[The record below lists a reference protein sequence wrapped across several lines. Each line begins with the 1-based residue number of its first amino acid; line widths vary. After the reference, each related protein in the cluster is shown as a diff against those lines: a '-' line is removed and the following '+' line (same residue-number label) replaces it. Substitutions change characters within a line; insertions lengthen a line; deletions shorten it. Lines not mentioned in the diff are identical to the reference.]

1 MGEKM
6 KCKNCGANIE
16 NPRGVCPV
24 CGAAVVQD
32 EGISLG
38 NVHHNSSKY
47 EYAPVNKK
55 KRFIII
61 SVVIILIFAIASF
74 ALFYVQNL
82 KIPQPEMSFTTGQG
96 IINKDEHVIYA
107 LINDSSHLEYI
118 HGVKLYEGEVDENT
132 IKTTKRA
139 IMTKYQYTK
148 GVDDGF
154 RAIFFDLDELD
165 LEKQGNYTYTFQ
177 MTFSFVG
184 DENWYTYYETVNITG
199 STNLD
204 VTKIIFDYSMLDNP
218 NLNNTTVSSDPLGFV
233 YDGYWYTQPVQ
244 SGNNYTIYSL
254 KFNEDNSC
262 VITLYSKSGEAN
274 WEVTTQKSTYTL
286 NDEELS
292 VDFGDNYSEE
302 YVVDTKNKTIAV
314 IGTNDKN
321 TILTQ
326 RKNNTLKN
334 AEDFFGL

>member
-1 MGEKM
+1 M

-24 CGAAVVQD
+24 CGCAVVQD
-32 EGISLG
+32 EGVSLG
-38 NVHHNSSKY
+38 NIKY
-47 EYAPVNKK
+47 DSAKYDYAPVNKK
-55 KRFIII
+55 KRFIIASI
-61 SVVIILIFAIASF
+61 VIILIFAIASF
-74 ALFYVQNL
+74 VLFYVQSL

-96 IINKDEHVIYA
+96 IINKDEHIIYA
-107 LINDSSHLEYI
+107 FIDDSSHLEYI

-132 IKTTKRA
+132 IKISKPVLSD
-139 IMTKYQYTK
+139 YQYTK
-148 GVDDGF
+148 SVDEGF
-154 RAIFFDLDELD
+154 RAIFFDLDELN
-165 LEKQGNYTYTFQ
+165 LEEQGNYTYTFQ

-204 VTKIIFDYSMLDNP
+204 VTKIIFDYSMLDTP
-218 NLNNTTVSSDPLGFV
+218 NVNNTTASSDPLDFV

-244 SGNNYTIYSL
+244 SQDTFTIYSL
-254 KFNEDNSC
+254 KLNKDNSC
-262 VITLYSKSGEAN
+262 VITKYSKSGEMN
-274 WEVTTQKSTYTL
+274 WEVETEKSTYTL
-286 NDEELS
+286 EDEKLS
-292 VDFGDNYSEE
+292 VDFGNNHTES

-314 IGTNDKN
+314 SGTSAKKVL
-321 TILTQ
+321 LTQ

>member
-1 MGEKM
+1 M

-24 CGAAVVQD
+24 CGCAVVQD
-32 EGISLG
+32 EGVSLG
-38 NVHHNSSKY
+38 NIKY
-47 EYAPVNKK
+47 DSAKYDYAPVNKK
-55 KRFIII
+55 KRFIIASI
-61 SVVIILIFAIASF
+61 VIILIFAIASF
-74 ALFYVQNL
+74 VLFYVQNL

-96 IINKDEHVIYA
+96 IINKDEHIIYA
-107 LINDSSHLEYI
+107 FIDDSSHLEYI

-132 IKTTKRA
+132 IKISKPVLSD
-139 IMTKYQYTK
+139 YQYTK
-148 GVDDGF
+148 SVDEGF
-154 RAIFFDLDELD
+154 RAIFFDLDELN
-165 LEKQGNYTYTFQ
+165 LEEQGNYTYTFQ

-204 VTKIIFDYSMLDNP
+204 VTKIIFDYSMLDVP
-218 NLNNTTVSSDPLGFV
+218 NVNNTTASSNPLDFV

-244 SGNNYTIYSL
+244 SQDTFTIYSL
-254 KFNEDNSC
+254 KLNKDNSC
-262 VITLYSKSGEAN
+262 VITKYSKSGESN
-274 WEVTTQKSTYTL
+274 WEVETEKSTYTL
-286 NDEELS
+286 EDEKLS
-292 VDFGDNYSEE
+292 VDFGNNHTES

-314 IGTNDKN
+314 SGTSAKKVL
-321 TILTQ
+321 LTQ

>member
-1 MGEKM
+1 M

-24 CGAAVVQD
+24 CGCAVVQD
-32 EGISLG
+32 EGVSLG
-38 NVHHNSSKY
+38 NIKY
-47 EYAPVNKK
+47 DSAKYDYAPVNKK
-55 KRFIII
+55 KRFIIASI
-61 SVVIILIFAIASF
+61 VIILIFAIASF
-74 ALFYVQNL
+74 VLFYVQSL

-96 IINKDEHVIYA
+96 IINNDEHIIYA
-107 LINDSSHLEYI
+107 FIDDSSHLEYI

-132 IKTTKRA
+132 IKISKPVLSD
-139 IMTKYQYTK
+139 YQYTK
-148 GVDDGF
+148 SVDEGF
-154 RAIFFDLDELD
+154 RAIFFDLDELN
-165 LEKQGNYTYTFQ
+165 LEEQGNYTYTFQ

-204 VTKIIFDYSMLDNP
+204 VTKIIFDYSMLDAP
-218 NLNNTTVSSDPLGFV
+218 NVNNTTASSDPLDFV

-244 SGNNYTIYSL
+244 SQDTFTIYSL
-254 KFNEDNSC
+254 KLNKDNSC
-262 VITLYSKSGEAN
+262 VITKYTKSGESN
-274 WEVTTQKSTYTL
+274 WKVETEKSTYTL
-286 NDEELS
+286 EDEKLS
-292 VDFGDNYSEE
+292 VDFGNNHTES

-314 IGTNDKN
+314 SGTSAKKVL
-321 TILTQ
+321 LTQ

>member
-1 MGEKM
+1 M

-24 CGAAVVQD
+24 CGCAVVQD
-32 EGISLG
+32 EGVSLG
-38 NVHHNSSKY
+38 NIKY
-47 EYAPVNKK
+47 DSAKYDYAPVNKK
-55 KRFIII
+55 KRFIIASI
-61 SVVIILIFAIASF
+61 VIILIFAIASF
-74 ALFYVQNL
+74 VLFYVQSL

-96 IINKDEHVIYA
+96 IINDDEHIIYA
-107 LINDSSHLEYI
+107 FIDDSSHLEYI

-132 IKTTKRA
+132 IKISKPVLSD
-139 IMTKYQYTK
+139 YQYTK
-148 GVDDGF
+148 SVDEGF
-154 RAIFFDLDELD
+154 RAIFFDLDELN
-165 LEKQGNYTYTFQ
+165 LEEQGNYTYTFQ

-204 VTKIIFDYSMLDNP
+204 VTKIIFDYSMLDAP
-218 NLNNTTVSSDPLGFV
+218 NVNNTTASSDPLDFV

-244 SGNNYTIYSL
+244 SQDTFTIYSL
-254 KFNEDNSC
+254 KLNKDNSC
-262 VITLYSKSGEAN
+262 VITKYSKSGESN
-274 WEVTTQKSTYTL
+274 WEVETEKSTYTL
-286 NDEELS
+286 EDEKLS
-292 VDFGDNYSEE
+292 VDFGNNHTES

-314 IGTNDKN
+314 SGTSAKKVL
-321 TILTQ
+321 LTQ

>member
-1 MGEKM
+1 M

-24 CGAAVVQD
+24 CGCAVVQD
-32 EGISLG
+32 EGVSLD
-38 NVHHNSSKY
+38 NIKY
-47 EYAPVNKK
+47 DSAKYDYDPVNKK
-55 KRFIII
+55 KRFIIASI
-61 SVVIILIFAIASF
+61 VIILIFAIASF
-74 ALFYVQNL
+74 VLFYVQSL

-96 IINKDEHVIYA
+96 IINKDEHIIYA
-107 LINDSSHLEYI
+107 FIDDSSHLEYI

-132 IKTTKRA
+132 IKISKPVLSD
-139 IMTKYQYTK
+139 YQYTK
-148 GVDDGF
+148 SVDEGF
-154 RAIFFDLDELD
+154 RAIFFDLDELN
-165 LEKQGNYTYTFQ
+165 LEEQGNYTYTFQ

-204 VTKIIFDYSMLDNP
+204 VTKIIFDYSMLDAP
-218 NLNNTTVSSDPLGFV
+218 NVNNTTASSNPLDFV

-244 SGNNYTIYSL
+244 SQDTFTIYSL
-254 KFNEDNSC
+254 KLNKDNSC
-262 VITLYSKSGEAN
+262 VITKYTKSGESN
-274 WEVTTQKSTYTL
+274 WKVETEKSTYTL
-286 NDEELS
+286 EDEKFS
-292 VDFGDNYSEE
+292 VDFGNNHTES

-314 IGTNDKN
+314 SGTSAKKVL
-321 TILTQ
+321 LTQ

>member
-1 MGEKM
+1 M

-24 CGAAVVQD
+24 CGCAVVQD
-32 EGISLG
+32 EGVSLG
-38 NVHHNSSKY
+38 NIKY
-47 EYAPVNKK
+47 DSAKYDYAPVNKK
-55 KRFIII
+55 KRFIIASI
-61 SVVIILIFAIASF
+61 VIILIFAIASF
-74 ALFYVQNL
+74 VLFYVQSL

-96 IINKDEHVIYA
+96 IINKDEHIIYA
-107 LINDSSHLEYI
+107 FIDDSSHLEYI

-132 IKTTKRA
+132 IKK
-139 IMTKYQYTK
+139 ISKPVLSDYQYTK
-148 GVDDGF
+148 SVDEGF
-154 RAIFFDLDELD
+154 RAIFFDLDELN
-165 LEKQGNYTYTFQ
+165 LEEQGNYTYTFQ

-204 VTKIIFDYSMLDNP
+204 VTKIIFDYSMLDAP
-218 NLNNTTVSSDPLGFV
+218 NVNNTTASSDPLDFV

-244 SGNNYTIYSL
+244 SQDTFTIYSL
-254 KFNEDNSC
+254 KLNKDNSC
-262 VITLYSKSGEAN
+262 VITKYTKSGESN
-274 WEVTTQKSTYTL
+274 WKVETEKSTYTL
-286 NDEELS
+286 EDEKLS
-292 VDFGDNYSEE
+292 VDFGNNHTES

-314 IGTNDKN
+314 SGTSAKKVL
-321 TILTQ
+321 LTQ

>member
-1 MGEKM
+1 M

-24 CGAAVVQD
+24 CGCAVVQD
-32 EGISLG
+32 EGVSLG
-38 NVHHNSSKY
+38 NIKY
-47 EYAPVNKK
+47 DSAKYDYAPVNKK
-55 KRFIII
+55 KRFIIASI
-61 SVVIILIFAIASF
+61 VIILIFAIASF
-74 ALFYVQNL
+74 VLFYVQSL

-96 IINKDEHVIYA
+96 IINKDEHIIYA
-107 LINDSSHLEYI
+107 FIDDSSHLEYI

-132 IKTTKRA
+132 IKISKPVLSD
-139 IMTKYQYTK
+139 YQYTK
-148 GVDDGF
+148 SVDEGF
-154 RAIFFDLDELD
+154 RAIFFDLDELN
-165 LEKQGNYTYTFQ
+165 LEEQGNYTYTFQ

-204 VTKIIFDYSMLDNP
+204 VTKIIFDYSMLDAP
-218 NLNNTTVSSDPLGFV
+218 NVNNTTASSDPLDFV

-244 SGNNYTIYSL
+244 SQDTFTIYSL
-254 KFNEDNSC
+254 KLNKDNSC
-262 VITLYSKSGEAN
+262 VITKYTKSGESN
-274 WEVTTQKSTYTL
+274 WKVETEKSTYTL
-286 NDEELS
+286 EDEKLS
-292 VDFGDNYSEE
+292 VDFGNNHTES

-314 IGTNDKN
+314 SGTSAKKVL
-321 TILTQ
+321 LTQ

>member
-1 MGEKM
+1 M

-24 CGAAVVQD
+24 CGCAVVQD
-32 EGISLG
+32 EGVSLG
-38 NVHHNSSKY
+38 NIKY
-47 EYAPVNKK
+47 DSAKYDYAPVNKK
-55 KRFIII
+55 KRFIIASI
-61 SVVIILIFAIASF
+61 VIILIFAIASF
-74 ALFYVQNL
+74 VLFYVQSL

-96 IINKDEHVIYA
+96 IINKDEHIIYA
-107 LINDSSHLEYI
+107 FIDDSSHLEYI

-132 IKTTKRA
+132 IKISKPVLSD
-139 IMTKYQYTK
+139 YQYTK
-148 GVDDGF
+148 SVDEGF
-154 RAIFFDLDELD
+154 RAIFFDLDELN
-165 LEKQGNYTYTFQ
+165 LEEQGNYTYTFQ

-204 VTKIIFDYSMLDNP
+204 VTKIIFDYSMLDAP
-218 NLNNTTVSSDPLGFV
+218 NVNNTTASSDPLDFV

-244 SGNNYTIYSL
+244 SQDTFTIYSL
-254 KFNEDNSC
+254 KLNKDNSC
-262 VITLYSKSGEAN
+262 VITKYSKSGESN
-274 WEVTTQKSTYTL
+274 WEVETEKSTYTL
-286 NDEELS
+286 EDEKLS
-292 VDFGDNYSEE
+292 VDFGNNHTES

-314 IGTNDKN
+314 SGTSAKKVL
-321 TILTQ
+321 LTQ

>member
-1 MGEKM
+1 M

-24 CGAAVVQD
+24 CGCAVVQD
-32 EGISLG
+32 EGVSLG
-38 NVHHNSSKY
+38 NIKY
-47 EYAPVNKK
+47 DSAKYDYAPVNKK
-55 KRFIII
+55 KRFIIASI
-61 SVVIILIFAIASF
+61 VIILIFAIASF
-74 ALFYVQNL
+74 VLFYVQSL

-96 IINKDEHVIYA
+96 IINDDEHIIYA
-107 LINDSSHLEYI
+107 FIDDSSHLEYI

-132 IKTTKRA
+132 IKISKPVLSD
-139 IMTKYQYTK
+139 YQYTK
-148 GVDDGF
+148 SVDEGF
-154 RAIFFDLDELD
+154 RAIFFDLDELN
-165 LEKQGNYTYTFQ
+165 LEEQGNYTYTFQ

-204 VTKIIFDYSMLDNP
+204 VTKIIFDYSMLDTP
-218 NLNNTTVSSDPLGFV
+218 NVNNTTASSDPLDFV

-244 SGNNYTIYSL
+244 SQDTFTIYSL
-254 KFNEDNSC
+254 KLNKDNSC
-262 VITLYSKSGEAN
+262 VITKYTKSGESN
-274 WEVTTQKSTYTL
+274 WEVETEKSTYTL
-286 NDEELS
+286 EDEKLS
-292 VDFGDNYSEE
+292 VDFGNNHTES

-314 IGTNDKN
+314 SGTSAKKVL
-321 TILTQ
+321 LTQ

>member
-1 MGEKM
+1 M

-24 CGAAVVQD
+24 CGCAVVQD
-32 EGISLG
+32 EGVSLG
-38 NVHHNSSKY
+38 NIKY
-47 EYAPVNKK
+47 DSAKYDYTPVNKK
-55 KRFIII
+55 KRFIIASI
-61 SVVIILIFAIASF
+61 VIILIFAIASF
-74 ALFYVQNL
+74 VLFYVQSL

-96 IINKDEHVIYA
+96 IINNDEHIIYA
-107 LINDSSHLEYI
+107 FIDDSSHLEYI

-132 IKTTKRA
+132 IKISKPVLSD
-139 IMTKYQYTK
+139 YQYTK
-148 GVDDGF
+148 SVDEGF
-154 RAIFFDLDELD
+154 RAIFFDLDELN
-165 LEKQGNYTYTFQ
+165 LEEQGNYTYTFQ

-204 VTKIIFDYSMLDNP
+204 VTKIIFDYSMLDAP
-218 NLNNTTVSSDPLGFV
+218 NVNNTTASSDPLDFV

-244 SGNNYTIYSL
+244 SQDTFTIYSL
-254 KFNEDNSC
+254 KLNKDNSC
-262 VITLYSKSGEAN
+262 VITKYTKSGESN
-274 WEVTTQKSTYTL
+274 WEVETEKSTYTL
-286 NDEELS
+286 EDEKLS
-292 VDFGDNYSEE
+292 VDFGNNHTES

-314 IGTNDKN
+314 SGTSAKKVL
-321 TILTQ
+321 LTQ

>member
-1 MGEKM
+1 M

-24 CGAAVVQD
+24 CGCAVVQD
-32 EGISLG
+32 EGVSLG
-38 NVHHNSSKY
+38 NIKY
-47 EYAPVNKK
+47 DSAKYDYAPVNKK
-55 KRFIII
+55 KRFIIASI
-61 SVVIILIFAIASF
+61 VIILIFAIASF
-74 ALFYVQNL
+74 AFFYVQNL

-96 IINKDEHVIYA
+96 IINDDEHIIYA
-107 LINDSSHLEYI
+107 FIDDSSHLEYI

-132 IKTTKRA
+132 IKISKPVLSD
-139 IMTKYQYTK
+139 YQYTK
-148 GVDDGF
+148 SVDEGF
-154 RAIFFDLDELD
+154 RAIFFDLDELN
-165 LEKQGNYTYTFQ
+165 LEEQGNYTYTFQ

-204 VTKIIFDYSMLDNP
+204 VTKIIFDYSMLDAP
-218 NLNNTTVSSDPLGFV
+218 NVNNTTASSDPLDFV

-244 SGNNYTIYSL
+244 SQDTFTIYSL
-254 KFNEDNSC
+254 KLNKDNSC
-262 VITLYSKSGEAN
+262 VITKYTKSGESN
-274 WEVTTQKSTYTL
+274 WKVETEKSTYTL
-286 NDEELS
+286 EDEKLS
-292 VDFGDNYSEE
+292 VDFGNNHTES

-314 IGTNDKN
+314 SGTSAKKVL
-321 TILTQ
+321 LTQ

>member
-1 MGEKM
+1 M

-24 CGAAVVQD
+24 CGCAVVQD
-32 EGISLG
+32 EGVSLG
-38 NVHHNSSKY
+38 NIKY
-47 EYAPVNKK
+47 DSAKYDYAPINKK
-55 KRFIII
+55 KRFIIASI
-61 SVVIILIFAIASF
+61 VIILIFAIASF
-74 ALFYVQNL
+74 VLFYVQSL

-96 IINKDEHVIYA
+96 IINDDEHIIYA
-107 LINDSSHLEYI
+107 FIDDSSHLEYI

-132 IKTTKRA
+132 IKISKPVLSD
-139 IMTKYQYTK
+139 YQYTK
-148 GVDDGF
+148 SVDEGF
-154 RAIFFDLDELD
+154 RAIFFDLDELN
-165 LEKQGNYTYTFQ
+165 LEEQGNYTYTFQ

-204 VTKIIFDYSMLDNP
+204 VTKIIFDYSMLDTP
-218 NLNNTTVSSDPLGFV
+218 NVNNTTASSNPLDFV

-244 SGNNYTIYSL
+244 SQDTFTIYSL
-254 KFNEDNSC
+254 KLNKDNSC
-262 VITLYSKSGEAN
+262 VITKYSKSGEMN
-274 WEVTTQKSTYTL
+274 WEVETEKSTYTL
-286 NDEELS
+286 EDEKLS
-292 VDFGDNYSEE
+292 VDFGNNHTES

-314 IGTNDKN
+314 SGTSAKKVL
-321 TILTQ
+321 LTQ

>member
-1 MGEKM
+1 M

-24 CGAAVVQD
+24 CGCAVVQD
-32 EGISLG
+32 EGVSLG
-38 NVHHNSSKY
+38 NIKY
-47 EYAPVNKK
+47 DSAKYDYAPVNKK
-55 KRFIII
+55 KSFIIASI
-61 SVVIILIFAIASF
+61 VIILIFAIASF
-74 ALFYVQNL
+74 VLFYVQSL

-96 IINKDEHVIYA
+96 IINNDEHIIYA
-107 LINDSSHLEYI
+107 FIDDSSHLEYI

-132 IKTTKRA
+132 IKISKPVLSD
-139 IMTKYQYTK
+139 YQYTK
-148 GVDDGF
+148 SVDEGF
-154 RAIFFDLDELD
+154 RAIFFDLDELN
-165 LEKQGNYTYTFQ
+165 LEEQGNYTYTFQ

-204 VTKIIFDYSMLDNP
+204 VTKIIFDYSMLDAP
-218 NLNNTTVSSDPLGFV
+218 NVNNTTASSDPLDFV

-244 SGNNYTIYSL
+244 SQDTFTIYSL
-254 KFNEDNSC
+254 KLNKDNSC
-262 VITLYSKSGEAN
+262 VITKYTKSGESN
-274 WEVTTQKSTYTL
+274 WEVETEKSTYTL
-286 NDEELS
+286 EDEKLS
-292 VDFGDNYSEE
+292 VDFGNNHTES

-314 IGTNDKN
+314 SGTSAKKVL
-321 TILTQ
+321 LTQ

>member
-1 MGEKM
+1 M

-24 CGAAVVQD
+24 CGCAVVQD
-32 EGISLG
+32 EGVSLG
-38 NVHHNSSKY
+38 NIKY
-47 EYAPVNKK
+47 DSAKYDYAPVNKK
-55 KRFIII
+55 KRFISASIA
-61 SVVIILIFAIASF
+61 IILIFAIASF
-74 ALFYVQNL
+74 VLFYVQSL

-96 IINKDEHVIYA
+96 IINNDEHIIYA
-107 LINDSSHLEYI
+107 FIDDSSHLEYI

-132 IKTTKRA
+132 IKISKPVLSD
-139 IMTKYQYTK
+139 YQYTK
-148 GVDDGF
+148 SVDEGF
-154 RAIFFDLDELD
+154 RAIFFDLDELN
-165 LEKQGNYTYTFQ
+165 LEEQGNYTYTFQ

-204 VTKIIFDYSMLDNP
+204 VTKIIFDYSMLDAP
-218 NLNNTTVSSDPLGFV
+218 NVNNTTASSDPLDFV

-244 SGNNYTIYSL
+244 SQDTFTIYSL
-254 KFNEDNSC
+254 KLNKDNSC
-262 VITLYSKSGEAN
+262 VITKYTKSGESN
-274 WEVTTQKSTYTL
+274 WKVETEKSTYTL
-286 NDEELS
+286 EDEKLS
-292 VDFGDNYSEE
+292 VDFGNNHTES

-314 IGTNDKN
+314 SGTSAKKVL
-321 TILTQ
+321 LTQ

>member
-1 MGEKM
+1 M

-24 CGAAVVQD
+24 CGCAVVQD
-32 EGISLG
+32 EGVSLG
-38 NVHHNSSKY
+38 NIKY
-47 EYAPVNKK
+47 DSAKYDYAPVNKK
-55 KRFIII
+55 KRFIIASI
-61 SVVIILIFAIASF
+61 VIILIFAIASF
-74 ALFYVQNL
+74 VLFYVQSL

-96 IINKDEHVIYA
+96 IINDDEHIIYA
-107 LINDSSHLEYI
+107 FIDDSSHLEYI

-132 IKTTKRA
+132 IKISKPVLSD
-139 IMTKYQYTK
+139 YQYTK
-148 GVDDGF
+148 SVDEGF
-154 RAIFFDLDELD
+154 RAIFFDLDELN
-165 LEKQGNYTYTFQ
+165 LEEQGNYTYTFQ

-204 VTKIIFDYSMLDNP
+204 VTKIIFDYSMLDAP
-218 NLNNTTVSSDPLGFV
+218 NVNNTTASSDPLDFV

-244 SGNNYTIYSL
+244 SQDTFTIYSL
-254 KFNEDNSC
+254 KLNKDNSC
-262 VITLYSKSGEAN
+262 VITKYTKSGESN
-274 WEVTTQKSTYTL
+274 WEVETEKSTYTL
-286 NDEELS
+286 EDEKLS
-292 VDFGDNYSEE
+292 VDFGNNHTES

-314 IGTNDKN
+314 FGTSAKKVL
-321 TILTQ
+321 LTQ

>member
-24 CGAAVVQD
+24 CGCAVVQD
-32 EGISLG
+32 EGVSLG
-38 NVHHNSSKY
+38 NIKY
-47 EYAPVNKK
+47 DSAKYDYAPVNKK
-55 KRFIII
+55 KRFIIASI
-61 SVVIILIFAIASF
+61 VIILIFAIASF
-74 ALFYVQNL
+74 VLFYVQSL

-96 IINKDEHVIYA
+96 IINDDEHIIYA
-107 LINDSSHLEYI
+107 FIDDSSHLEYI

-132 IKTTKRA
+132 IKISKPVLSD
-139 IMTKYQYTK
+139 YQYTK
-148 GVDDGF
+148 SVDEGF
-154 RAIFFDLDELD
+154 RAIFFDLDELN
-165 LEKQGNYTYTFQ
+165 LEEQGNYTYTFQ

-204 VTKIIFDYSMLDNP
+204 VTKIIFDYSMLDTP
-218 NLNNTTVSSDPLGFV
+218 NVNNTTASSNPLDFV
-233 YDGYWYTQPVQ
+233 YDGYWYTQPVRSQ
-244 SGNNYTIYSL
+244 DMFTIYSL
-254 KFNEDNSC
+254 KLNKDNSC
-262 VITLYSKSGEAN
+262 VITKYSKSGEMN
-274 WEVTTQKSTYTL
+274 WEVETEKSTYTL
-286 NDEELS
+286 EDEKLS
-292 VDFGDNYSEE
+292 VDFGNNHTES

-314 IGTNDKN
+314 SGTSAKKVL
-321 TILTQ
+321 LTQ